1 MDTCVTPTVS
11 GTVFTLGPT
20 SSRCYRL
27 CYQKA
32 KTTAD
37 LVTGASS
44 TKCFSAH
51 PLSVTIGYRSLDCPA
66 NLIFYCPSLAVSF
79 AVSSQAGNADLCFV
93 CVPYTWGEF
102 CHSSQSVNF
111 GFFFNNVCLSPFL
124 ALLSQL
130 QTTWGGLYS
139 ADC

>member
-11 GTVFTLGPT
+11 GTVFTLGPA

-44 TKCFSAH
+44 TKCFSGS
-51 PLSVTIGYRSLDCPA
+51 P
-66 NLIFYCPSLAVSF
+66 AVSDGW
-79 AVSSQAGNADLCFV
+79 VSIIGLSCQPHFLPSFPGCVLCSQAGSADLCFV
-93 CVPYTWGEF
+93 CVPYSWGEF
-102 CHSSQSVNF
+102 CLFSQSVNF
-111 GFFFNNVCLSPFL
+111 GFFFMFVTFLSTPVPTPDHMGWP
-124 ALLSQL
+124 LL
-130 QTTWGGLYS
+130 G
-139 ADC
+139 